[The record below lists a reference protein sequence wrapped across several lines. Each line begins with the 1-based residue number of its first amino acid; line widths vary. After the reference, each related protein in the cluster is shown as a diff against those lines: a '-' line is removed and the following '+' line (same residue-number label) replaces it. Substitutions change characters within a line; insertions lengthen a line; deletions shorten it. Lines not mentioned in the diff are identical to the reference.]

1 MRVWGVFIDVV
12 FCLSTLRAWPSCFES
27 TSILL
32 FLNKR
37 DLFTTKIAKVGIA
50 SQPAFADYDGKPND
64 FEDGVRYFEEKF
76 TSQSTNEQVVRTR

>member
-1 MRVWGVFIDVV
+1 MLCVALAIL
-12 FCLSTLRAWPSCFES
+12 CSCFES

-37 DLFTTKIAKVGIA
+37 DLFTTKIQKVEIA
-50 SQPAFADYDGKPND
+50 AQPAFQDYDGKPND

-76 TSQSTNEQVVRTR
+76 TSQNTNGQVGYIGVFSD